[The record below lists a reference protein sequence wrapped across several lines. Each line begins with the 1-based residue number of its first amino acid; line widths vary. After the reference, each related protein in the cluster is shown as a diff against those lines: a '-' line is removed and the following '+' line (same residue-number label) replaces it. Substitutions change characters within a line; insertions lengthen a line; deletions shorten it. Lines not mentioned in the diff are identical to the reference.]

1 MNIDKSAV
9 KSLIEKT
16 RPTNL
21 HLYNVSPTDKDSG
34 KKVTTEVTKLLA
46 KNPSATVV
54 IIEN

>member
-9 KSLIEKT
+9 KSLIDKT

-34 KKVTTEVTKLLA
+34 KAVAGQVTKLLA
-46 KNPSATVV
+46 KCPSATVV
-54 IIEN
+54 VIFM